1 MHFVVHMEED
11 GATMAT
17 LSQIKP
23 ALSLVEKLT
32 GKQGSSFTDMV
43 DILLNAA
50 KRRAAQLKPVVQK
63 ARRLLEDT
71 LQRLYPVHY
80 LPHLRGDKMADP
92 VMLMLRTFERTIV
105 VYFTFCKFSCYSRLR
120 AMDFEVHETV
130 S

>member
-1 MHFVVHMEED
+1 MFAPFFKAKQCFYPDFTEKAVMHLVVQMDKD

-50 KRRAAQLKPVVQK
+50 KRRAAELKPVVQK
-63 ARRLLEDT
+63 
-71 LQRLYPVHY
+71 V
-80 LPHLRGDKMADP
+80 
-92 VMLMLRTFERTIV
+92 
-105 VYFTFCKFSCYSRLR
+105 
-120 AMDFEVHETV
+120 
-130 S
+130 